1 MATVRI
7 ETTDAATGE
16 MTVTFEE
23 VPDAPPPTALDVI
36 AQLDPA
42 TAAAAVAAGVGI
54 AANAGALW
62 DQLIA
67 WHTALGAPEG
77 TSPDDPAY
85 TFAETVTDI
94 ALNAATQPGT

>member
-1 MATVRI
+1 MRYI
-7 ETTDAATGE
+7 EVAADGTILSDTDDGQ
-16 MTVTFEE
+16 
-23 VPDAPPPTALDVI
+23 DPPAPTALDII
-36 AQLDPA
+36 AALDPE

-54 AANAGALW
+54 AANAGTLW

-94 ALNAATQPGT
+94 ALNAALPPET